1 MALIKSWNRDD
12 LLLLSLVLKMN
23 WQIMHKIVNEFDS
36 LSDMLSSPYLPS
48 YLSDKSKENSLF
60 PENTDEEKAKAEQ
73 QISVCKENNFKILT
87 YWDDKYPNLLKEIPH
102 PPCILYTLGTMSSP
116 DSYSISIVGTRR
128 NTMYGKIT
136 AERFAEFFA
145 ARKIIITSGMA
156 NGIDTISHKAAM
168 KAKGITYAVIA
179 SGLDTIS
186 SYYHRQLAEKI
197 VDSNGAIIT
206 EYPCGIKALPP
217 YFLQRNR
224 IISGI
229 SKATIVVE
237 SAYKGG
243 ALNTAR
249 YAFEQQREV
258 YAVPG
263 RLSDERS
270 EGTNRLIRKNVA
282 SIAISPEDILEDLG
296 LNTDEG
302 IFSTEKL
309 RNFDSPDEEKIYN
322 TLNMEPMQIDDI
334 ANQSGMTVSAL
345 NVRLLEM
352 EFKGLVK
359 SLPGKHYIRL

>member
-1 MALIKSWNRDD
+1 
-12 LLLLSLVLKMN
+12 
-23 WQIMHKIVNEFDS
+23 
-36 LSDMLSSPYLPS
+36 
-48 YLSDKSKENSLF
+48 
-60 PENTDEEKAKAEQ
+60 
-73 QISVCKENNFKILT
+73 
-87 YWDDKYPNLLKEIPH
+87 
-102 PPCILYTLGTMSSP
+102 
-116 DSYSISIVGTRR
+116 
-128 NTMYGKIT
+128 
-136 AERFAEFFA
+136 
-145 ARKIIITSGMA
+145 
-156 NGIDTISHKAAM
+156 
-168 KAKGITYAVIA
+168 
-179 SGLDTIS
+179 
-186 SYYHRQLAEKI
+186 
-197 VDSNGAIIT
+197 
-206 EYPCGIKALPP
+206 
-217 YFLQRNR
+217 
-224 IISGI
+224 
-229 SKATIVVE
+229 VE

-302 IFSTEKL
+302 IFSTEKA